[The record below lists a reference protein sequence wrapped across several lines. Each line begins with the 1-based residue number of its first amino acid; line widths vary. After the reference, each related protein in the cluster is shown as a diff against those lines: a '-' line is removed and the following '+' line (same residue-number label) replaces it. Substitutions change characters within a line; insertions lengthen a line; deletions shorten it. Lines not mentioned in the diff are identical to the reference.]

1 MERYSDE
8 ELLYLIR
15 CGQDDAKEYLIEKYK
30 KRIYNWIKHLD
41 YTQIGIEN
49 EDLLQ
54 TGIIRFWEGID
65 LYRSDQ
71 NATLYTFSKIIV
83 MQKIKTI
90 LRQAS
95 MKYAPVKDL
104 QIISLDE
111 YVGDEGMRYE
121 EIVEDEKIIYHP
133 SKIFAIKEST
143 SEYLCDFEKRMTFVE
158 KTVLQY
164 KYEGYSEKEIAEILN
179 IPIKSVYNAVYRSHK
194 KSSLTKEIKCD
205 KL

>member
-15 CGQDDAKEYLIEKYK
+15 CGQDDAKEHLIEKYR

-41 YTQIGIEN
+41 YSYFGIEHEDLIQIGIV
-49 EDLLQ
+49 
-54 TGIIRFWEGID
+54 RFWEGLD
-65 LYRSDQ
+65 LYRTDQ

-90 LRQAS
+90 IRQVS
-95 MKYAPVKDL
+95 DRHAPLKDMQVL
-104 QIISLDE
+104 SLNE
-111 YVGDEGMRYE
+111 LIGDDGLTYE
-121 EIVEDEKIIYHP
+121 EVIEDERVIYQP
-133 SKIFAIKEST
+133 SKIFSIKEST
-143 SEYLCDFEKRMTFVE
+143 REYMSEFEKRTTFVE
-158 KTVLQY
+158 RTVVQY
-164 KYEGYSEKEIAEILN
+164 IYEGYSEKEISEILN